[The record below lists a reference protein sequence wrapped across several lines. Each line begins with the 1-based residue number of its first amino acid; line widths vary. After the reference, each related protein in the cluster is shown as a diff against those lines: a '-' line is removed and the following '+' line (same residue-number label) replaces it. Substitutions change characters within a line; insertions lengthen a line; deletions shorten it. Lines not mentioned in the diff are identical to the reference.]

1 MFSPPCKLGRAW
13 EAGRPGSGLFLGSWA
28 VLRVGGSHTFRE
40 VRVQAVRGQRA
51 VVLAIGGSGEEVA
64 RLDNLVLLPLLP
76 AATDKQEDT
85 EESEG
90 GRRVTFKDFD

>member
-1 MFSPPCKLGRAW
+1 M
-13 EAGRPGSGLFLGSWA
+13 
-28 VLRVGGSHTFRE
+28 VLSYSTP
-40 VRVQAVRGQRA
+40 
-51 VVLAIGGSGEEVA
+51 AIGGSGEEVA